1 MPSFSVTTAPSEE
14 MNGFNDDL
22 DWAATTSPNGFTP
35 TNFGA
40 NTKVSKISGAV
51 NEDFLDDF
59 DDDDDAFFSSATG
72 GASAGLSATGGM
84 KIDTT
89 LSAVEGGKKGSN
101 AASLSS
107 FGMMALSY
115 SDATA
120 LVSPSNKARPTSTQG
135 DADNLGEEDISGDSE
150 LMDLD
155 QKYLSSLRDPASSF
169 RDVARSCLVC
179 QQMIQSPNNVEQP
192 ASALSSLDHS
202 IRIHSATIYHV
213 QRFQR
218 LIHRVLSSLST
229 CIAKH
234 NESFC
239 KSLAASTLAS
249 IARAAYARLHF
260 DARVFSVRL
269 PPSIATRLEDECG
282 NGVAHTLVVAA
293 IEQGDDAVSS
303 ASFEALGRLTLDPN
317 TDELAAEVESIAAN
331 VSNTIFSY
339 ENDSGTF
346 ESAREMKE
354 MQSKIWEHVLFP
366 RMQRVLHRLSIYS
379 CIHHLAKA
387 IPVITAAFVHALT
400 QGADTLPARRAVQ
413 CGKSTH
419 AKRGWMES
427 DAERLVAEFVD
438 RILLP
443 CFVQCNNK
451 SDEALKR
458 SAAVACI
465 RLSSACPLARWRVP
479 ACRNAALALS
489 QQVDEII
496 TSTSSHNQIVS
507 ITAVSE
513 SSSATPA
520 AETLSGTAA
529 ILLIALRG
537 IPVNERTPGLA
548 SVLRAALMFLPMG
561 TASSFD
567 LALSEGSDLPSRSG
581 LLVEAALL
589 VMLDG
594 NKDIGL
600 TSTKL
605 NIHDENGNEKEEL
618 VGTRSILLNR
628 ILHENKLDT
637 LPAVDELMWVFCS
650 AFLQIGETHSNAH
663 SDWSNIG
670 LVLLDNFSSFLDSPD
685 ELSNSP
691 FATAAVAAYSDLL
704 IDMLKRS
711 AVFPPSSFS
720 ISDNMIAVTEKSA
733 PNSSGKSVVEMPTE
747 SSSRVA
753 STLFKLIP
761 ALILQRSKMVSTNT
775 SFESMKT
782 DVRLDATLCDAWF
795 GHCIA
800 NNDAKQSNQGQLNIA
815 FELLS
820 LFRSDMMTLLQ
831 VVGDGVEKQQQGEV
845 LHLLK
850 ICIASVETV
859 ACVSEV
865 IAYGNSMNTKNET
878 ADEADKKVAGAA
890 MNALSGVFAAAKEIA
905 ETTPQNSWLCQQVAV
920 DSSNTASRISGY
932 IRDIANVYHDDIIT
946 ALQPSNLGRRP
957 TSSKLSSVVT
967 ASLWYHRARL
977 ALEHRTNLAMEEYSC
992 TTTSS
997 LSSKTIRPFNP
1008 LRMSRTFSNTSI
1020 QVHQLVRGLPLLI
1033 PERGDD
1039 GVRAVC
1045 LTGSSDPV
1053 SLIMSPSIRQ
1063 VRKSD
1068 FSENMVL
1075 VITMRLYN
1083 ITAVP
1088 VEKGVRLDVAFDDGG
1103 NNSICTTSLYKN
1115 EIEAGDYITWE
1126 IVLEDWKIGDISL
1139 SATITF
1145 LALEKES
1152 ISHKWLHGGDQAGDS
1167 YGESPLIVDDDEG
1180 TMDVAILCEPTCIS
1194 SLFTL
1199 QPCPLVFFCGHIGD
1213 QNAFNFLWG
1222 QLEHESEVV
1231 FMKST
1236 PPIEVAIDAKRGR
1249 VRLPNGV
1256 TGCAFIAPGG
1266 DRILCKHQIIQSGSH
1281 SLSIKSNSSEL
1292 RSSLVGTLPLKMSL
1306 LRFIFGGNEL
1316 VVKEGSPTPTNM
1328 NGNSMKHDFPSITMK
1343 HSPINA
1349 I

>member
-1 MPSFSVTTAPSEE
+1 

-22 DWAATTSPNGFTP
+22 DWGATSPNGFTP

-72 GASAGLSATGGM
+72 GAAAGLSSNGGM

-89 LSAVEGGKKGSN
+89 LSTVEGEKKGSN

-115 SDATA
+115 SDAAA
-120 LVSPSNKARPTSTQG
+120 LVSPSNKARQTSTQG
-135 DADNLGEEDISGDSE
+135 DADNLGEDDISGDSE

-179 QQMIQSPNNVEQP
+179 QQMTQSPNIVEQP
-192 ASALSSLDHS
+192 ASLDHS

-234 NESFC
+234 NESVC

-249 IARAAYARLHF
+249 IARASYARLHF

-282 NGVAHTLVVAA
+282 NGVAHTLVAAA
-293 IEQGDDAVSS
+293 IEQGGDAVSS
-303 ASFEALGRLTLDPN
+303 AAFEALGRLTLDPN
-317 TDELAAEVESIAAN
+317 SDELAAEVKSIAAN
-331 VSNTIFSY
+331 VNNTLFSY

-366 RMQRVLHRLSIYS
+366 RMQRVLHRISIYS
-379 CIHHLAKA
+379 SIHHLAKA

-400 QGADTLPARRAVQ
+400 EGPDTVPARRAMQ

-443 CFVQCNNK
+443 CFAQCNNK
-451 SDEALKR
+451 SDDALKR

-479 ACRNAALALS
+479 ACRNAAFALS
-489 QQVDEII
+489 RQVDEII
-496 TSTSSHNQIVS
+496 SSTSSQNQIAS
-507 ITAVSE
+507 ITTVSE
-513 SSSATPA
+513 SSTAIPA

-537 IPVNERTPGLA
+537 IPVNERTLGLA
-548 SVLRAALMFLPMG
+548 SVLRAALLLLPAHSL
-561 TASSFD
+561 AS
-567 LALSEGSDLPSRSG
+567 LSQESDRPVRSG
-581 LLVEAALL
+581 LLAEVALS

-594 NKDIGL
+594 SKEIGL
-600 TSTKL
+600 PAANL
-605 NIHDENGNEKEEL
+605 HLQDENGDEKEKI

-637 LPAVDELMWVFCS
+637 SPAVDELMWVFCS
-650 AFLQIGETHSNAH
+650 VFLQMGETRSST
-663 SDWSNIG
+663 SDWPNIG
-670 LVLLDNFSSFLDSPD
+670 LVLLDNFSSLLSPD

-691 FATAAVAAYSDLL
+691 FASAAVAAYSNVLVA
-704 IDMLKRS
+704 MLKCS
-711 AVFPPSSFS
+711 AVFPPASFS
-720 ISDNMIAVTEKSA
+720 ISDNMIAVAEKSTA
-733 PNSSGKSVVEMPTE
+733 NSSGKSVVEMPTE
-747 SSSRVA
+747 PSSRVA
-753 STLFKLIP
+753 STLFKMIP

-775 SFESMKT
+775 SFQSIKT
-782 DVRLDATLCDAWF
+782 DVRLNATLCDAWF

-800 NNDAKQSNQGQLNIA
+800 NSDAKQSNQGQVDIA

-820 LFRSDMMTLLQ
+820 LFRSDVMTLLQ
-831 VVGDGVEKQQQGEV
+831 VVGDGVEMQQSGEV

-850 ICIASVETV
+850 ICIACVETV

-865 IAYGNSMNTKNET
+865 ISYGNSLNANNET
-878 ADEADKKVAGAA
+878 ADEADEKVAGAA
-890 MNALSGVFAAAKEIA
+890 INALSGVFAAAKEIA
-905 ETTPQNSWLCQQVAV
+905 ESTPQNSWLCQQVAV

-932 IRDIANVYHDDIIT
+932 IRDISNVYDDDIIT
-946 ALQPSNLGRRP
+946 ALQPSNLGRRS
-957 TSSKLSSVVT
+957 TSSKSTSIVT
-967 ASLWYHRARL
+967 ASLLYHRGRL
-977 ALEHRTNLAMEEYSC
+977 ALEYRTNLAMEEYSC
-992 TTTSS
+992 TKTSS

-1008 LRMSRTFSNTSI
+1008 LRMNRTFSNTSI

-1053 SLIMSPSIRQ
+1053 SLIMSPSMRQ

-1068 FSENMVL
+1068 SSENMIL

-1088 VEKGVRLDVAFDDGG
+1088 IEKGVRLDVAFDDED
-1103 NNSICTTSLYKN
+1103 NNSVCTSSLYKN

-1145 LALEKES
+1145 LGLEKES
-1152 ISHKWLHGGDQAGDS
+1152 ISHKWLHGGEQADDLS
-1167 YGESPLIVDDDEG
+1167 GENPLIVDDDEG
-1180 TMDVAILCEPTCIS
+1180 TMDVAILCDPTSIS
-1194 SLFTL
+1194 LLFTL
-1199 QPCPLVFFCGHIGD
+1199 QPCPLVFFCGHDGD
-1213 QNAFNFLWG
+1213 QNAFDFVWG

-1231 FMKST
+1231 FVKST
-1236 PPIEVAIDAKRGR
+1236 PPNDVAIDAKRGR

-1266 DRILCKHQIIQSGSH
+1266 NRILCKHQIIQGGSN
-1281 SLSIKSNSSEL
+1281 SMSIKSNSSEL
-1292 RSSLVGTLPLKMSL
+1292 MSSLAGTLPLKTSL
-1306 LRFIFGGNEL
+1306 LRFIFGSDEL

-1328 NGNSMKHDFPSITMK
+1328 NGNSMEHDFPSMTMK

>member
-1 MPSFSVTTAPSEE
+1 

-72 GASAGLSATGGM
+72 GAAAGLSANGGM
-84 KIDTT
+84 KIDTV
-89 LSAVEGGKKGSN
+89 LSTVDGGKKGSN

-107 FGMMALSY
+107 FGMMALNY
-115 SDATA
+115 SDTAA
-120 LVSPSNKARPTSTQG
+120 LVSPSNKARPTSTQVNT
-135 DADNLGEEDISGDSE
+135 DNLGEDDISSDPE
-150 LMDLD
+150 LMVLD
-155 QKYLSSLRDPASSF
+155 QKYLSSLRNPSSSF

-179 QQMIQSPNNVEQP
+179 QQMTQFPNIVEQP
-192 ASALSSLDHS
+192 SSLDHS

-234 NESFC
+234 NESVC

-249 IARAAYARLHF
+249 TARASYARLHF

-269 PPSIATRLEDECG
+269 PPAIATRLEDECG
-282 NGVAHTLVVAA
+282 NGVAHTLVASA
-293 IEQGDDAVSS
+293 IEQGDDGVSS
-303 ASFEALGRLTLDPN
+303 ASFEALGRLTLDPDS
-317 TDELAAEVESIAAN
+317 DELAAEVKSIAAN
-331 VSNTIFSY
+331 VNSTVFSY
-339 ENDSGTF
+339 ENDSSTF
-346 ESAREMKE
+346 ESVREMKE

-379 CIHHLAKA
+379 SIHHLAKA

-400 QGADTLPARRAVQ
+400 EGPDTVPARRAMQ

-438 RILLP
+438 RILMS

-451 SDEALKR
+451 SDDALKR
-458 SAAVACI
+458 AAAVACI
-465 RLSSACPLARWRVP
+465 RLSSACPLAQWRVP
-479 ACRNAALALS
+479 ACRNAVLALS
-489 QQVDEII
+489 RQVDEVIA
-496 TSTSSHNQIVS
+496 SSSSQNPIAS
-507 ITAVSE
+507 ITVVSE
-513 SSSATPA
+513 FSPVTPA

-537 IPVNERTPGLA
+537 IPVSERTPGLA
-548 SVLRAALMFLPMG
+548 SVLRAALLLLPALRL
-561 TASSFD
+561 ASLSLGSD
-567 LALSEGSDLPSRSG
+567 QPSRLGLLAEVALS
-581 LLVEAALL
+581 

-605 NIHDENGNEKEEL
+605 NIQDENGNEKDEV

-628 ILHENKLDT
+628 ILRENKLDSST
-637 LPAVDELMWVFCS
+637 AVDELMWVFCS
-650 AFLQIGETHSNAH
+650 VFLQIGETHSST

-670 LVLLDNFSSFLDSPD
+670 LVLLDNFSSYLSPD
-685 ELSNSP
+685 ELSSSL
-691 FATAAVAAYSDLL
+691 FATAAVAAYSNLL

-711 AVFPPSSFS
+711 AVFPPASFS
-720 ISDNMIAVTEKSA
+720 ISDNMIADAEKSTA
-733 PNSSGKSVVEMPTE
+733 NSSGKSVVEMRTE
-747 SSSRVA
+747 PSSRVA
-753 STLFKLIP
+753 PALFKLIP
-761 ALILQRSKMVSTNT
+761 ALISQRSKMVSTNT
-775 SFESMKT
+775 SFESVKA
-782 DVRLDATLCDAWF
+782 DVLLNATLCDAWF
-795 GHCIA
+795 GHCIT
-800 NNDAKQSNQGQLNIA
+800 NSDAKQSNQGQLDIA

-820 LFRSDMMTLLQ
+820 LFRSDVMTLLQ
-831 VVGDGVEKQQQGEV
+831 VVGDGVEMQQSNEV
-845 LHLLK
+845 LHILK
-850 ICIASVETV
+850 ICIACVETV

-865 IAYGNSMNTKNET
+865 ISYGNSLNANTEIANED
-878 ADEADKKVAGAA
+878 DEKVAGASISF
-890 MNALSGVFAAAKEIA
+890 LSGVFAAAKEIA
-905 ETTPQNSWLCQQVAV
+905 ESTPQNSWLCQQVAV
-920 DSSNTASRISGY
+920 DSSNTASRISVY
-932 IRDIANVYHDDIIT
+932 IRDISNVYHDDIIT
-946 ALQPSNLGRRP
+946 ALQSSNLGRRS
-957 TSSKLSSVVT
+957 TSSKLSSIAT
-967 ASLWYHRARL
+967 SSLLFHRARL
-977 ALEHRTNLAMEEYSC
+977 ALENRTNLAMKEYSC
-992 TTTSS
+992 TKTSS
-997 LSSKTIRPFNP
+997 LSSKTIRPSNP
-1008 LRMSRTFSNTSI
+1008 LRMNRTFSNSSI

-1039 GVRAVC
+1039 GLRAVC
-1045 LTGSSDPV
+1045 LTGCSDPV
-1053 SLIMSPSIRQ
+1053 SLIMSPSMRQ

-1068 FSENMVL
+1068 SSENMIL

-1088 VEKGVRLDVAFDDGG
+1088 IENGVRLDVAFDDHD
-1103 NNSICTTSLYKN
+1103 NNSVSTSSVYKN

-1139 SATITF
+1139 SASITF

-1152 ISHKWLHGGDQAGDS
+1152 ISRKWLYGGEQAADLS
-1167 YGESPLIVDDDEG
+1167 GEGPLIVDDDEG
-1180 TMDVAILCEPTCIS
+1180 TMDVAILCEPTSIS

-1222 QLEHESEVV
+1222 HLEHESEVV
-1231 FMKST
+1231 FVKST
-1236 PPIEVAIDAKRGR
+1236 SPNEVAIDAKRGR

-1256 TGCAFIAPGG
+1256 AGCAFIAPGG
-1266 DRILCKHQIIQSGSH
+1266 NRILCKHQIIQGGSN
-1281 SLSIKSNSSEL
+1281 SLLIKSNSLEL
-1292 RSSLVGTLPLKMSL
+1292 MSSLVGTLPLKTSL

-1316 VVKEGSPTPTNM
+1316 DVKEGSPTPTNM
-1328 NGNSMKHDFPSITMK
+1328 NGTSMNHDFPSITMK